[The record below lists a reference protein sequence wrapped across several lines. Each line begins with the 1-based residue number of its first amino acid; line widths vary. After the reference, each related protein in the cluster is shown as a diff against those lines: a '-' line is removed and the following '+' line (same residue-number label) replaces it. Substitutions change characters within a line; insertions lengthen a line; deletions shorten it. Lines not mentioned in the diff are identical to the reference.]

1 MEQITSCIEDSLR
14 TFIAH
19 HLTTLSWS
27 MKKLI
32 IVAAFL
38 HVSFFFI
45 MEPCFWRVP
54 HGPAAYQVQSVLHPI
69 IDQRLN
75 KLLDTVVIHQ
85 SPTLLG
91 SDNACDRP
99 TVHY

>member
-14 TFIAH
+14 IFIAH

-38 HVSFFFI
+38 HVSFLLQRSLAFSEYRTIQLHTKFSQSCI
-45 MEPCFWRVP
+45 LSSINASISFW
-54 HGPAAYQVQSVLHPI
+54 
-69 IDQRLN
+69 
-75 KLLDTVVIHQ
+75 
-85 SPTLLG
+85 TL
-91 SDNACDRP
+91 S
-99 TVHY
+99 